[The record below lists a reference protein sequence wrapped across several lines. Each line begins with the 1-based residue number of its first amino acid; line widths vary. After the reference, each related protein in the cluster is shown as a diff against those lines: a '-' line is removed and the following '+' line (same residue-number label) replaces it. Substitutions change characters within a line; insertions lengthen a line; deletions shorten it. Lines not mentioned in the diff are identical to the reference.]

1 MTTRSTTHCPIGR
14 GTLYEVLIERYCM
27 SLESVQTKR
36 CGLAFLSGVTRALG
50 VTSLHTSCFLNFK
63 IKPGEITILGNS
75 LLKVSERGRRPHK
88 HTRSSMLF

>member
-1 MTTRSTTHCPIGR
+1 
-14 GTLYEVLIERYCM
+14 M

-36 CGLAFLSGVTRALG
+36 CGLAFPSGVTRTLG